1 MMRPFHRITI
11 GLSSIALSL
20 VLPAGTAVATS
31 GTFGWV
37 GPKGKTYS
45 LQNPPDRKCLNM
57 SQEARG
63 ARNSTKRPLAV
74 YAGKSCRGHI
84 THLAPGQ
91 SAPSGARF
99 SSVMFNPS

>member
-1 MMRPFHRITI
+1 
-11 GLSSIALSL
+11 
-20 VLPAGTAVATS
+20 
-31 GTFGWV
+31 
-37 GPKGKTYS
+37 
-45 LQNPPDRKCLNM
+45 M